1 MAVVG
6 YARVSSAG
14 QSLDVQLEQLRDAGC
29 EKVFAEKRSGR
40 TAADREELC
49 RALEY
54 VREDDVLIVTRLDRL
69 ARSMVDLRNLIDRL
83 TEKGVGFRALQQ
95 GAIDTTRSE
104 GRLML
109 NMLGSFAEFEA
120 DLRKERQEEGIAKAK
135 AAGVYKGRPA
145 TIDAAEVR
153 RLLADGVRPAD
164 VAKRLKIG
172 RATVYRLRGAA
183 QEGDT
188 CLEGQR

>member
-14 QSLDVQLEQLRDAGC
+14 QSLDIQLEQLQEAGC

-40 TAADREELC
+40 TAGDREELT

-54 VREDDVLIVTRLDRL
+54 VREDDVFIVTRLDRL
-69 ARSMVDLRNLIDRL
+69 ARSMVDLRNIVDRL
-83 TEKGVGFRALQQ
+83 TAKSVGFRALQQ

-135 AAGVYKGRPA
+135 ERGVYTGRPPSV
-145 TIDAAEVR
+145 DGSEVR
-153 RLLADGVRPAD
+153 ALLAEGVGPSE

-172 RATVYRLRGAA
+172 RATVYRLKAAGAA
-183 QEGDT
+183 EPPP
-188 CLEGQR
+188 